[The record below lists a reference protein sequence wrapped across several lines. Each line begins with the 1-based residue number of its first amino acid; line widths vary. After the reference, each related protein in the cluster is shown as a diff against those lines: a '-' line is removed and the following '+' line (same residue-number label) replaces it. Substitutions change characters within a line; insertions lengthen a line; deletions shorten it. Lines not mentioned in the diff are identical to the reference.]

1 MANGLVTYRGHD
13 LDRGDMVP
21 SATTFEY
28 FEDFTGTVTIGLNSA
43 DTDGGNRGIAE
54 YPGVL
59 VSTAGTDAT
68 KTAVADG
75 AAVGGAISFTTASDA
90 IEGLSVPTCTIDP
103 DGGDWFIETR
113 VKVTTVEATG
123 HFRFGL
129 QEDVS
134 VTDTLSQDDGAA
146 SEDQISLFY
155 NSGSTT
161 QGLLE
166 FLISKDTAET
176 VSGAAGIAGARTP
189 LPVLVWSTA
198 PRPTRSTSTST
209 GRRSRMLPR
218 LTSVTSSSIPSSP
231 RLTTPWVRLS
241 WITFTFA
248 APADVSPR

>member
-13 LDRGDMVP
+13 LDRGDLVP

-28 FEDFTGTVTIGLNSA
+28 FEDFTGTVTLGINSA

-75 AAVGGAISFTTASDA
+75 ATVGGSVSFTTASDA
-90 IEGLSVPTCTIDP
+90 VEGLSVPTCAIDP

-113 VKVTTVEATG
+113 VKVNTLEATG

-134 VTDTLSQDDGAA
+134 VTDTMSQDDGAA
-146 SEDQISLFY
+146 GEDQISMFY

-161 QGLLE
+161 DGLLE
-166 FLISKDTAET
+166 YLISKNTDET
-176 VSGAAGIAGARTP
+176 VSGADGIAGAQMASDTFAR
-189 LPVLVWSTA
+189 LGMEYNS
-198 PRPTRSTSTST
+198 STSKIYFYFNGKEVASAATTYVSDQILHPFIAASHDAMGAIT
-209 GRRSRMLPR
+209 VDYIYVRASR
-218 LTSVTSSSIPSSP
+218 
-231 RLTTPWVRLS
+231 
-241 WITFTFA
+241 
-248 APADVSPR
+248 

>member
-1 MANGLVTYRGHD
+1 MANGFVTYGGRD
-13 LDRGDMVP
+13 LDRGDIAP

-28 FEDFTGTVTIGLNSA
+28 FEDFCGTVTLGLNNA

-75 AAVGGAISFTTASDA
+75 GTSGGSISFTTASDA
-90 IEGLSVPTCTIDP
+90 IEGLSVPTCAVDP

-134 VTDTLSQDDGAA
+134 VTDTLSQDVGAA
-146 SEDQISLFY
+146 GEDQISMFY
-155 NSGSTT
+155 NAGSTT

-166 FLISKDTAET
+166 YLISKNTDEST
-176 VSGAAGIAGARTP
+176 SGAAGMAGAQMVSDTFAR
-189 LPVLVWSTA
+189 LGIKYKA
-198 PRPTRSTSTST
+198 ST
-209 GRRSRMLPR
+209 GKIYFYFNGKQVAEEASTNVSEQVLHPFVAVSHDAMGAC
-218 LTSVTSSSIPSSP
+218 VVDYIY
-231 RLTTPWVRLS
+231 VR
-241 WITFTFA
+241 
-248 APADVSPR
+248 ADR

>member
-176 VSGAAGIAGARTP
+176 VSGAAGIAGAQMASDTF
-189 LPVLVWSTA
+189 A
-198 PRPTRSTSTST
+198 
-209 GRRSRMLPR
+209 R
-218 LTSVTSSSIPSSP
+218 LGMEYSSSTNKIYFYFNGKKVADAA
-231 RLTTPWVRLS
+231 TTNVSDQLLHPFIAASHDAMGAIVVDYIYVRGS
-241 WITFTFA
+241 
-248 APADVSPR
+248 R